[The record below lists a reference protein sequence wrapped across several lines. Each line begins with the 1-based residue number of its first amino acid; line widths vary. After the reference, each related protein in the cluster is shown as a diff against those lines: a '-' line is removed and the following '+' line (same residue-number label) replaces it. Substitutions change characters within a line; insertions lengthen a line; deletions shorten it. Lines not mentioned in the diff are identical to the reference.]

1 MNGLLIPYSLEAE
14 HVGNVK
20 YKAGIKKR
28 QNQYKSN
35 RMLKKDKVS
44 IIVGQSQY

>member
-1 MNGLLIPYSLEAE
+1 MTSYTFTFEMSFIY
-14 HVGNVK
+14 VK

-35 RMLKKDKVS
+35 RILKKDKVS